1 MNIKTYDAI
10 VIGSGAAGE
19 RVTFHPILATNF
31 VQTQIHDFPTIDQWV
46 SGLL

>member
-19 RVTFHPILATNF
+19 RGTFHPNFATNAER
-31 VQTQIHDFPTIDQWV
+31 TQQHEFPTIDQWV
-46 SGLL
+46 SGLF

>member
-31 VQTQIHDFPTIDQWV
+31 VRNLIHR
-46 SGLL
+46 

>member
-19 RVTFHPILATNF
+19 RVMFHPNFATNAER
-31 VQTQIHDFPTIDQWV
+31 TQ
-46 SGLL
+46 